1 MVDYGYLRDKRR
13 GFIGGEVEDDETID
27 EALDREMVEELA
39 EALHL
44 PQLAIQSQI
53 LPQLSRTGSNRIHN
67 SIILQAFQ
75 EKPGDQNIVRN
86 MYEVSMVIIELS
98 PSLFEIL
105 RDVLRPIGLENVDDL
120 RPALATFINDY
131 YLAEIE

>member
-1 MVDYGYLRDKRR
+1 
-13 GFIGGEVEDDETID
+13 
-27 EALDREMVEELA
+27 
-39 EALHL
+39 
-44 PQLAIQSQI
+44 
-53 LPQLSRTGSNRIHN
+53 
-67 SIILQAFQ
+67 
-75 EKPGDQNIVRN
+75 

>member
-53 LPQLSRTGSNRIHN
+53 LLQFLEPVQREF
-67 SIILQAFQ
+67 IILLFYKHSRKNL
-75 EKPGDQNIVRN
+75 ETKI
-86 MYEVSMVIIELS
+86 LS
-98 PSLFEIL
+98 
-105 RDVLRPIGLENVDDL
+105 G
-120 RPALATFINDY
+120 TCMK
-131 YLAEIE
+131 